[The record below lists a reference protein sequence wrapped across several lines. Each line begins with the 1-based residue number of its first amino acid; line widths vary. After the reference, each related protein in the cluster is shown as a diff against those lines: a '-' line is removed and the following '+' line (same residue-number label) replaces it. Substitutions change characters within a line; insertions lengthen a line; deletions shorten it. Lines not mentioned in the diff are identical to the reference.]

1 MTSPTDAP
9 LQLQPTDLDT
19 WRRDGHGVTILDV
32 REPWE
37 VEICR
42 LSDSVN
48 IPLGQ
53 LPGRVGELGDG
64 MQGDGRLVVLC
75 HHGARSLQAVR
86 WLRANGWPAASNLDG
101 GIDAWARQ
109 VEPTMGVY

>member
-1 MTSPTDAP
+1 MTSSTDAP
-9 LQLQPTDLDT
+9 LQLQPADLDA
-19 WRRDGHGVTILDV
+19 WRQDGHGVTILDV

-37 VEICR
+37 LEICR
-42 LSDSVN
+42 LSGSVN

-53 LPGRVGELGDG
+53 LPGRAGEVPS
-64 MQGDGRLVVLC
+64 DGRLVVLC

-86 WLRANGWPAASNLDG
+86 WLRANGWAAAGNLDG